1 MQYSSSFC
9 WQTKKQNWVSCLIA
23 HSQDR
28 HYTEFY
34 ANENKPVKGQ
44 IYSLDNRS
52 KDHVFT
58 MLLNNIEH
66 TAFQFLSLFSFL
78 SKNKYGATLTKA
90 Y

>member
-1 MQYSSSFC
+1 MQYSSSFVLANKN
-9 WQTKKQNWVSCLIA
+9 QKEQNWVSCLIA

-34 ANENKPVKGQ
+34 TNENKPVKGQ

-52 KDHVFT
+52 KDHIFT

-66 TAFQFLSLFSFL
+66 TVFPFLSLVSIPV
-78 SKNKYGATLTKA
+78 KN
-90 Y
+90 